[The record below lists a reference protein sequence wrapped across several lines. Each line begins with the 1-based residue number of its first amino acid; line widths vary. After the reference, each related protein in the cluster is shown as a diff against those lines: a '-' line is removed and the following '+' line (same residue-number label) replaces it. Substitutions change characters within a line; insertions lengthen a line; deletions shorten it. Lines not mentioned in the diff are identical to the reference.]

1 MKIFD
6 FKIPDEEFK
15 QRRENLKKNMER
27 ENIDLTI
34 VAGDEFFQ
42 ANVRYLSDYRAI
54 LEDSI
59 VLMPLNEEPVL
70 VVGPECKTWAEQNSR
85 IEKILVCSDTAVP
98 EEEYSNI
105 VVQSLEEILKDIA
118 KRNSIKKVGLT
129 HMNKVPYNIIKP
141 VNKVFDSI
149 DIVDAS
155 NIIEELRM
163 IKSQNEIKIMK
174 YSYQATKSGLEKAL
188 ENVEIGM
195 PEAAIAGIAAQ
206 EIYNWG
212 VEQLAHTFLVSSG
225 MRTRAVV
232 AFPDPGKKVEDGDI
246 VLVCIGSIVR
256 GYLSDMAGGR
266 TVGNASKE
274 RKDIVKLCKEVQQ
287 IAISKMKAGVHA
299 REVDAPAREH
309 LMKSG
314 YGENQ
319 LYGICAHAVGLQHC
333 ETPLTGPH
341 ADFVLQEG
349 MVFAVDG
356 GLFEY
361 PFGGCRNEIGVVVT
375 RDGTEPMAV

>member
-1 MKIFD
+1 
-6 FKIPDEEFK
+6 
-15 QRRENLKKNMER
+15 
-27 ENIDLTI
+27 
-34 VAGDEFFQ
+34 
-42 ANVRYLSDYRAI
+42 VRYLSDYRAI

-59 VLMPLNEEPVL
+59 VLVPLNEEPML
-70 VVGPECKTWAEQNSR
+70 LAGPECRTWAEQNSR
-85 IEKILVCSDTAVP
+85 IEKILVCSDIGVP

-105 VVQSLEEILKDIA
+105 VVQSLEEILKGIA

-129 HMNKVPYNIIKP
+129 HMGKVPHNLMGP
-141 VNKVFDSI
+141 VNKVFESV

-163 IKSQNEIKIMK
+163 IKSKNEIKIMK
-174 YSYQATKSGLEKAL
+174 YSYQATKAGLDKAL

-195 PEAAIAGIAAQ
+195 PESAIAGIAAQ

-212 VEQLAHTFLVSSG
+212 AEQLAHTFLVSSG

-232 AFPDPGKKVEDGDI
+232 SFPDPGKKVEDGDI
-246 VLVCIGSIVR
+246 VLVCIGSIFR
-256 GYLSDMAGGR
+256 GYFSDMSRGI

-274 RKDIVKLCKEVQQ
+274 RKDIVKLCGEVQQ
-287 IAISKMKAGVHA
+287 IAISKMKAGVNA
-299 REVDAPAREH
+299 SEVDGPAREH

-341 ADFVLQEG
+341 ADFILQEG
-349 MVFAVDG
+349 MVFTVDG

-361 PFGGCRNEIGVVVT
+361 PFGGCRNEVGVVVT
-375 RDGTEPMAV
+375 KDGTEPMAI